1 MDQQNR
7 LATGGTVAVLAFA
20 GFLILMWFVGPA
32 VGTNAQRQNRPQGEF
47 PQMSLAAAADVATFE
62 QATSALS
69 DRLRA
74 KPSVVE
80 NVNAAVLSATGRSPS
95 ADVVARGDELYY
107 AGEFTEPCLD
117 PQFATWAQ
125 DSARGL
131 AAAAE
136 KGGKQ
141 VLFVVVPSKSVAV
154 PPSGV
159 GVDALTSCQDWSQ
172 AVLRDIASEPG
183 SPVRIID
190 PDDVAALADGPG
202 YWKGDT
208 HWTPRGGQALSY
220 LLAEESGGT
229 AEGRFVSGAPFDHQG
244 DLYRLLGI
252 PRLEPTDAVGP
263 TAAAMPTFESVPNA
277 TAWPMQSFTS
287 PDPLPGAPDLLLV
300 YDSFVYATGLEAQ
313 IASLF
318 PAGWLL
324 QWDAMPDVRQAGDAG
339 LVVLESTDR
348 LAVARLASL
357 NAGGPN
363 QPFLDYLAGEE

>member
-1 MDQQNR
+1 VEQENR
-7 LATGGTVAVLAFA
+7 LAVGGTVAVLAFA

-32 VGTNAQRQNRPQGEF
+32 AGSNAARQNRPQAEF
-47 PQMSLAAAADVATFE
+47 PPVSLSAAADVTTFE
-62 QATSALS
+62 QATAAFS

-74 KPSVVE
+74 KPGVVE
-80 NVNAAVLSATGRSPS
+80 RVNSTVLRVTGRSPS
-95 ADVVARGDELYY
+95 ADVVARGDELYF

-117 PQFATWAQ
+117 PQYATWAR

-131 AAAAE
+131 AAAARR
-136 KGGKQ
+136 GGKQ

-154 PPSGV
+154 PPTGV
-159 GVDALTSCQDWSQ
+159 GVTALTACQQWSQ
-172 AVLRDIASEPG
+172 EVLADIASEPG

-190 PDDVAALADGPG
+190 PADVQAVAEGTG
-202 YWKGDT
+202 YWTGDT

-220 LLAEESGGT
+220 LLAEQVGGS
-229 AEGRFVSGAPFDHQG
+229 AAGRFEVGAPYDHQG

-252 PRLEPTDAVGP
+252 PRSEPTEAVGP
-263 TAAAMPTFESVPNA
+263 PAAAMPTFEEVPNG
-277 TAWPMQSFTS
+277 TPWPMRSFTS
-287 PDPLPGAPDLLLV
+287 PEPLPGAPELLLV

-318 PAGWLL
+318 PAGWMV
-324 QWDAMPDVRQAGDAG
+324 QWDAMPDVTQAGPAG

-357 NAGGPN
+357 NRGGPN
-363 QPFLDYLAGEE
+363 QPFLDYLSGKQ